1 MRQIIG
7 MMVALSI
14 ILLLY
19 QWTMFV
25 QSDENNRSVDQLIN
39 IDITENKDTLFV
51 DVHYNMTLK
60 KGTYNLQIPKDVDSL
75 NCSDE
80 EICFIDD
87 QLHILK
93 DTNTIKYTYELPKK
107 EAEIEVYSDW
117 LVKLLAEGNRQIHL
131 TISGFNDDDSF
142 WVTMKDPTYIENL
155 SNITYYE
162 WKFDNHSSVPL
173 VKLPNEYSVSE
184 AYNKIKIYSQKPI
197 QIQDE
202 SIFHRF
208 NNDEHIIIVSPKG
221 TPLRHHYVTV
231 IQQFDEKQL
240 EVSLFISHLQNYSV
254 VNEQNAHLLNVLA
267 AYFYGIGKHDH
278 DALET
283 ILEHSLNNQM
293 KENWHTKLLQW
304 KNDEVLLEEMLDQT
318 LTESLGIKSQLFSN
332 DINENQS
339 LTPLYK
345 YDNRKIYLNGELVES
360 NWKGIIFR
368 GDHYLPI
375 AGLANLVGL
384 NLIGLND
391 GNEILI
397 DYQSNRYRFFLND
410 SIFIVNEDYY
420 HTREY
425 ALFKIDGEV
434 YILSDLVSEIFPFE
448 LSLTNEAIKI
458 NTQ

>member
-1 MRQIIG
+1 MNG
-7 MMVALSI
+7 
-14 ILLLY
+14 
-19 QWTMFV
+19 
-25 QSDENNRSVDQLIN
+25 NLIT
-39 IDITENKDTLFV
+39 IQV
-51 DVHYNMTLK
+51 YHY
-60 KGTYNLQIPKDVDSL
+60 
-75 NCSDE
+75 
-80 EICFIDD
+80 
-87 QLHILK
+87 
-93 DTNTIKYTYELPKK
+93 
-107 EAEIEVYSDW
+107 
-117 LVKLLAEGNRQIHL
+117 
-131 TISGFNDDDSF
+131 
-142 WVTMKDPTYIENL
+142 
-155 SNITYYE
+155 
-162 WKFDNHSSVPL
+162 

-208 NNDEHIIIVSPKG
+208 NNDEHIALSFHLKEHRK
-221 TPLRHHYVTV
+221 TSLRYCNTT
-231 IQQFDEKQL
+231 IRRKTIGSQFIL
-240 EVSLFISHLQNYSV
+240 LSHLQNYSV

-318 LTESLGIKSQLFSN
+318 LTESLGIKSQLLSN

-345 YDNRKIYLNGELVES
+345 YDNRKIYLNGELVKS

-410 SIFIVNEDYY
+410 SIFIVNEDHY

-425 ALFKIDGEV
+425 ALFKTDGEV
-434 YILSDLVSEIFPFE
+434 YILSDLVSEIFPFK
-448 LSLTNEAIKI
+448 LLTTK
-458 NTQ
+458 QLK